1 MPKAIRAHWNASTAT
16 AGEQKSRHEVGAA
29 SIKVMNVEKP
39 ILCNKS
45 QLNLRACRVAI
56 AYRGVGAV
64 VGGAGRMVAQG
75 SLDF

>member
-39 ILCNKS
+39 IL
-45 QLNLRACRVAI
+45 
-56 AYRGVGAV
+56 
-64 VGGAGRMVAQG
+64 
-75 SLDF
+75 